1 MNISLIV
8 NDSEAEQCVKAL
20 HHSFF
25 ESGDLSELTV
35 DGENREI
42 GNGSAM
48 KLNNV
53 WRPFATFFFPG
64 RWSVWTNTGRWIS
77 EWFSFAIVSR
87 KLTINPSTHSQWF
100 FWFPNKHIYWP
111 FPSVRLVW
119 ISMQMQ
125 HLLVLRT
132 QVELHLIFY
141 YKDTSWVAFTFLKK
155 KMMFWLNGLAM
166 SELWNNSQEPSKID
180 GALFSYMVFIT
191 CGGDTSFLTFFIF
204 VPPNWSRSG
213 CWYFAKHS
221 NNLLIF
227 EHVMQCCQIWL

>member
-53 WRPFATFFFPG
+53 WRPFATSFFPAW
-64 RWSVWTNTGRWIS
+64 WSVWTNTGRWIS

-155 KMMFWLNGLAM
+155 KNDVLIKRLSNEWIVEQFSRTLQNWWHLVFLHGFHN
-166 SELWNNSQEPSKID
+166 LWWRYKFYNIFHFCATQLEP
-180 GALFSYMVFIT
+180 F
-191 CGGDTSFLTFFIF
+191 
-204 VPPNWSRSG
+204 R
-213 CWYFAKHS
+213 
-221 NNLLIF
+221 LLIF
-227 EHVMQCCQIWL
+227 CQTF

>member
-53 WRPFATFFFPG
+53 WRPFATSFFPAW
-64 RWSVWTNTGRWIS
+64 WSVWTNTGRWIS

-155 KMMFWLNGLAM
+155 KNDVLIKRLSNEWIVEQFSRTLQNWWRLVFLHGFHN
-166 SELWNNSQEPSKID
+166 LWWRYKFFNIFHFCATQLEP
-180 GALFSYMVFIT
+180 F
-191 CGGDTSFLTFFIF
+191 
-204 VPPNWSRSG
+204 R
-213 CWYFAKHS
+213 
-221 NNLLIF
+221 LLIF
-227 EHVMQCCQIWL
+227 CQTF

>member
-1 MNISLIV
+1 MCEGPSL
-8 NDSEAEQCVKAL
+8 L
-20 HHSFF
+20 
-25 ESGDLSELTV
+25 
-35 DGENREI
+35 
-42 GNGSAM
+42 
-48 KLNNV
+48 
-53 WRPFATFFFPG
+53 FFFPAW
-64 RWSVWTNTGRWIS
+64 WSVWTNTGRWIS

-87 KLTINPSTHSQWF
+87 KFTINPSTHSQWF

-204 VPPNWSRSG
+204 VPPNWSRYG

-227 EHVMQCCQIWL
+227 EHVMQCCQIWLYSNGVELLFFGVIWSDTIVFSFVWESFQPLKKKVMQLFVTLKNI

>member
-53 WRPFATFFFPG
+53 WRPFATFFFPAW
-64 RWSVWTNTGRWIS
+64 WSVWTNTGRWIS

-155 KMMFWLNGLAM
+155 KKNDVLIKRLSNEWIVEQFSRTLQNWWRLVFLHGFHN
-166 SELWNNSQEPSKID
+166 LWWRYKFFNIFHFCATQLEP
-180 GALFSYMVFIT
+180 F
-191 CGGDTSFLTFFIF
+191 
-204 VPPNWSRSG
+204 R
-213 CWYFAKHS
+213 
-221 NNLLIF
+221 LLIF
-227 EHVMQCCQIWL
+227 CQTF